1 MFSCICRPA
10 FWPETYF
17 PLLFILFYFPLFYSL
32 RRRTS
37 LGPTHHDNINAG
49 NSKTC
54 LPRQA
59 TIIFFWSMYR
69 NYEIHVCIYKYG
81 HSTLSMETWNYI
93 SRINQSGDQKRS
105 LCRYIVCIFSWTIT
119 FSIQSSYQNHFYKIV
134 IIFCEPPKHYTF
146 VISVLDS
153 ELLWNELLL
162 KMTCFI

>member
-1 MFSCICRPA
+1 MKQSTSVSKPFYVTYVRVFSLVFTHIDACWLADGFYKNLLSLAALIAEMFSCICRPA

-81 HSTLSMETWNYI
+81 HSTLSMET
-93 SRINQSGDQKRS
+93 
-105 LCRYIVCIFSWTIT
+105 
-119 FSIQSSYQNHFYKIV
+119 
-134 IIFCEPPKHYTF
+134 
-146 VISVLDS
+146 
-153 ELLWNELLL
+153 
-162 KMTCFI
+162 